1 MRVLYLQQQPCIR
14 TLKYAAGLRA
24 VHADVTLGFAA
35 RGKTLT
41 EFYGYGD
48 ELFDRWWALGDDPAA
63 VLPAIAEAFA
73 PDLVHCHNLPDT
85 LTVLALDLLGGALP
99 VIHDVHDFQS
109 LRATPYED
117 GFPEP
122 DADLAKLERRA
133 VEGADALVTVSDEL
147 LAEVAARYTV
157 PPRVAVFGNYVL
169 AGSLPATLGDPARA
183 ANGRPRIVYQGTLS
197 TNGGHY
203 DLRDIFCSLVAGG
216 ASVDVYPSREVA
228 EYAALADATPGLTLH
243 ATLDP
248 RDLLAELAGYDYGWA
263 GFNTSVNAAHLHTVL
278 PNKAFEYLGCG
289 LPILT
294 LDHRALARFVEQEGV
309 GVRLDGPD
317 GVAEGLRGLD
327 LPALRR
333 RVAAARERFTVE
345 SRISQIVQLYEEVR
359 GSRS

>member
-24 VHADVTLGFAA
+24 VRAGVTLGFAA

-41 EFYGYGD
+41 DFYGYGD

-63 VLPAIAEAFA
+63 DLPAIAEEFA
-73 PDLVHCHNLPDT
+73 PDVVHAHNLPDT
-85 LTVLALDLLGGALP
+85 LTVLALDLLGDRVP

-122 DADLAKLERRA
+122 EADLVDLERRA

-147 LAEVAARYTV
+147 LGEIAARHTV
-157 PPRVAVFGNYVL
+157 PGRVRVFGNYVIG
-169 AGSLPATLGDPARA
+169 ASLPATLPDPARA

-203 DLRDIFCSLVAGG
+203 DLREIFCALVAGG
-216 ASVDVYPSREVA
+216 ATVDVYPSRAVA
-228 EYAALADATPGLTLH
+228 EYGALADATPGLTLH

-248 RDLLAELAGYDYGWA
+248 RDLLAELTGYDYGWA
-263 GFNTSVNAAHLHTVL
+263 GFNASVNAAHLHTVL

-294 LDHRALARFVEQEGV
+294 LDHRALARFVAEADV
-309 GVRLDGPD
+309 GIQLDAPA
-317 GVAEGLRGLD
+317 GVAAAVAGLD

-333 RVAAARERFTVE
+333 RVAAARARFTVE
-345 SRISQIVQLYEEVR
+345 GHIGRIAQLYEEVVAD
-359 GSRS
+359 RS

>member
-24 VHADVTLGFAA
+24 VRADVTLGFAA

-63 VLPAIAEAFA
+63 DLPVIAEEFA

-85 LTVLALDLLGGALP
+85 LTVLALDLLGGAVP

-122 DADLAKLERRA
+122 DADLFALERRA

-147 LAEVAARYTV
+147 LAEVEARHTL
-157 PPRVAVFGNYVL
+157 PPRVRVFGNYVL
-169 AGSLPATLGDPARA
+169 AGTLPATLPDPSRA
-183 ANGRPRIVYQGTLS
+183 ANGSARIVYQGTLS

-216 ASVDVYPSREVA
+216 ASVDVYPAREVG
-228 EYAALADATPGLTLH
+228 EYAALAASTPGLTLH

-248 RDLLAELAGYDYGWA
+248 RDLLTELTGYDYGWA

-294 LDHRALARFVEQEGV
+294 LDHRALARFVAEEGV
-309 GVRLDGPD
+309 GVRLPSAD
-317 GVAEGLRGLD
+317 GVMEGLRDLD

-333 RVAAARERFTVE
+333 RVAAARDRFTVE
-345 SRISQIVQLYEEVR
+345 GRIGQIVQLYEEVR
-359 GSRS
+359 RSRS